1 MKKKFCS
8 FYLMFMVNQRS
19 LPGEQSFH
27 ISVPTPGA
35 ASQTT
40 SEQPSHSLIRITV
53 EQDQFLN
60 VFIWSLLLS
69 WLIWGWWESGR
80 NESCWDIWLFIFFA
94 LSAFTLQQSSQLCRI
109 SLLKTGKRRHA
120 ERGGEAPYSPTV
132 LLGVLPINTI
142 FPTVANLNFLSTT
155 WWWGKYPE
163 ETDFVFLHFQKILPS
178 SILTVHLDFMDI
190 YGSWGKRSVWR
201 EIMSQISGNQL
212 CD

>member
-1 MKKKFCS
+1 
-8 FYLMFMVNQRS
+8 MVSQRS
-19 LPGEQSFH
+19 FQGEQSFH

-94 LSAFTLQQSSQLCRI
+94 LSAFTLQQSSRLCRV

-120 ERGGEAPYSPTV
+120 ERGGEAPTVPQCYWVPCQSTPFFPQSLTWTSSPQV
-132 LLGVLPINTI
+132 LRGNWFCL
-142 FPTVANLNFLSTT
+142 
-155 WWWGKYPE
+155 
-163 ETDFVFLHFQKILPS
+163 
-178 SILTVHLDFMDI
+178 LTFSEDT
-190 YGSWGKRSVWR
+190 S
-201 EIMSQISGNQL
+201 
-212 CD
+212 

>member
-1 MKKKFCS
+1 
-8 FYLMFMVNQRS
+8 MFMVSQRG
-19 LPGEQSFH
+19 LQGEQSCH

-94 LSAFTLQQSSQLCRI
+94 LSAFTLHQSSRLCRI

-120 ERGGEAPYSPTV
+120 ERGGEAPHNPTV
-132 LLGVLPINTI
+132 LLDTLPINTI
-142 FPTVANLNFLSTT
+142 FPTVANLNFPSTT
-155 WWWGKYPE
+155 WWWGKYFSE

-178 SILTVHLDFMDI
+178 SILRAYLDFM
-190 YGSWGKRSVWR
+190 GKCGVWGRRSVWR
-201 EIMSQISGNQL
+201 EIMSQIYGNQL
-212 CD
+212 SD